1 MLMSNTGGGHRAS
14 AQALK
19 AGFDELYPARFHIDI
34 IDLITDYLHW
44 PFNQIPKVYP
54 YLSSRGT
61 RFYKVLYGTGTDPVI
76 SNTLSQI
83 GSRMSTKPVTA
94 AFAHYQPD
102 LIISVHP
109 LMQLVGMLAEK
120 RLPSRIPFA
129 TVVTDLTTAHPLWFH
144 PEVDMTYVASEFTYQ
159 LALARG
165 VAAERLR
172 LFGLPIRPAF
182 SRPAAPKPTL
192 RQALGMDLE
201 LPAVLIV
208 GGGEGV
214 GPVEEIAATTAARL
228 CSGGTPFGQLVVI
241 CGRNQSLQERLA
253 ARTWPIP
260 AQIQGFVENMP
271 DWMAACDCVVT
282 KAGPGTIAEAL
293 ISGLAIV
300 LSGHIPG
307 QEEGNVP
314 FVVDNGVGEYS
325 EEPEE
330 IASIVARWFGP
341 ERATLAAKEAKAK
354 SLGHPQATFD
364 ICRSIV
370 ESLLE

>member
-1 MLMSNTGGGHRAS
+1 MSNTGGGHRAS
-14 AQALK
+14 ALALQ
-19 AGFDELYPARFHIDI
+19 AGFDELYPDRFHVDI
-34 IDLITDYLHW
+34 IDLIADHLRW
-44 PFNQIPKVYP
+44 PLNQIPKAYP

-61 RFYKVLYGTGTDPVI
+61 GLWKLLYGSGTDPVI
-76 SNTLSQI
+76 SNALSTA
-83 GSRMSTKPVTA
+83 GSRLSVGPVLD

-102 LIISVHP
+102 LIVSVHP
-109 LMQLVGMLAEK
+109 LMQRVSMMVEE
-120 RLPSRIPFA
+120 RLPRRIPYA

-159 LALARG
+159 LAQDRG
-165 VAAERLR
+165 VVPERLR
-172 LFGLPIRPAF
+172 LCGLPIRPAF
-182 SRPAAPKPTL
+182 ARPAAPKPEL
-192 RQALGMDLE
+192 RQALEMDLE

-214 GPVEEIAATTAARL
+214 GPVEEIAIRTADHLGAGEVPL
-228 CSGGTPFGQLVVI
+228 GQMVVI
-241 CGRNQSLQERLA
+241 CGRNQGLQERLA
-253 ARTWPIP
+253 GRAWPIP
-260 AQIQGFVENMP
+260 TQVRGFVENMP

-325 EEPEE
+325 EDPEE
-330 IASIVARWFGP
+330 IAGIVARWFGP
-341 ERATLAAKEAKAK
+341 ERGTLPDKAIKAK
-354 SLGHPQATFD
+354 RLGHPQATFD

-370 ESLLE
+370 ETLLA